1 MNRCVSAPP
10 HSAFLPIS
18 QSRSLRFCKFA
29 TSLRHSIVEDFH
41 VLPFHTLNPF
51 CSVLAWSISLSKIFR
66 FGESATSPRFP
77 CERVCVWFPFRFSR
91 WGGRDFGSGRI
102 AGARGD
108 RASYLAFSVRRRYLP
123 PLCADWCTMAAQPY
137 RRLNTGESWI
147 WLVNLFKKRRH
158 LTGQRGQ
165 TM

>member
-1 MNRCVSAPP
+1 MSAPP

-29 TSLRHSIVEDFH
+29 TSLRCSIVEDFH

-77 CERVCVWFPFRFSR
+77 CERVCVVPFRFSR
-91 WGGRDFGSGRI
+91 WGGGISDQVGSRGLAGI
-102 AGARGD
+102 APATSRFLCD
-108 RASYLAFSVRRRYLP
+108 AATSLPSVRIGALWRRSHI
-123 PLCADWCTMAAQPY
+123 AA
-137 RRLNTGESWI
+137 
-147 WLVNLFKKRRH
+147 
-158 LTGQRGQ
+158 
-165 TM
+165 

>member
-1 MNRCVSAPP
+1 MSAPP

-29 TSLRHSIVEDFH
+29 TSLRYSIAEDFH

-137 RRLNTGESWI
+137 RCLNTGESWI
-147 WLVNLFKKRRH
+147 LLARLFNKRRH
-158 LTGQRGQ
+158 LTGHRGQ
-165 TM
+165 PM